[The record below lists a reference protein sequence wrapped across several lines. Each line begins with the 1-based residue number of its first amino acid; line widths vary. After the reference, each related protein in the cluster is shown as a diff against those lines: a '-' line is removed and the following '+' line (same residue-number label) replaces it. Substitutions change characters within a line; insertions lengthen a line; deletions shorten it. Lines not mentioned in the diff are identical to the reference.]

1 MRWSTGL
8 DSVCSPAKVGVQQH
22 RQEDWTPGFAGERE
36 GAESA
41 LSDLVCISPV
51 DGREYARRALT
62 PPAEVDRAVERARR
76 AQREWAQVPIEERCK
91 MALRF
96 IATMERLNAQIV
108 PELAWQMGRP
118 VRYGGELGSLRDRV
132 RGMVAIA
139 EEALAPVEPEPG
151 AGTRRYVARVPAG
164 LVLVIAPWNYPFL
177 TAANAI
183 MPALI
188 AGNAVLL
195 KHASQTLLAG
205 ERFAEAL
212 AKAGLPDGV
221 FANLF
226 LSHEETA
233 RLLGSGLV
241 DHATFT
247 GSVEGGRAIERAA
260 AGSFTTLT
268 LELGG
273 KDPAYVRE
281 DADLGAAIEGLVDGS
296 FYNSGQSCCGVERIY
311 VHEAVWKP
319 FLDGFVEATQRY
331 RLGDPL
337 DAETSLGPMASAK
350 GAEQVRRQIAE
361 ALKAGASVH
370 VERQLFPADTGG
382 SAYLMPQ
389 VLTGVD
395 HGMTVMRE
403 ETFGPVVGIM
413 PVGGDE
419 EAVRLM
425 NDSAYGLTASIWTR
439 DLPAADRLAPL
450 VEAGTVFMNRCDY
463 LDPLLAWTGV
473 KDSGRGAS
481 LGRWGFES
489 VTRPRSFHLRTA

>member
-1 MRWSTGL
+1 MT
-8 DSVCSPAKVGVQQH
+8 
-22 RQEDWTPGFAGERE
+22 
-36 GAESA
+36 
-41 LSDLVCISPV
+41 DLICISPV
-51 DGREYARRALT
+51 DGREYARRPAT
-62 PPAEVDRAVERARR
+62 QPAEVDRTIEKARW
-76 AQREWAQVPIEERCK
+76 AQREWRQVPLDERCR

-96 IATMERLNAQIV
+96 IGAMEKMNAEIV

-118 VRYGGELGSLRDRV
+118 VRYGGELRSLVERV
-132 RGMVAIA
+132 RAMVAIA
-139 EEALAPVEPEPG
+139 DEALAPVEPEPG
-151 AGTRRYVARVPAG
+151 AGTRRYVARVSAG

-177 TAANAI
+177 TAANAVI
-183 MPALI
+183 PALI

-212 AKAGLPDGV
+212 QKAGLPDGV
-221 FANLF
+221 FTNLF

-247 GSVEGGRAIERAA
+247 GSVEGGREIERAA

-281 DADLGAAIEGLVDGS
+281 DADVAAAVEGLVDGS
-296 FYNSGQSCCGVERIY
+296 FFNSGQSCCGIERIY
-311 VHEAVWKP
+311 VHEAVWQP
-319 FLDGFVEATQRY
+319 FLDGFVEATNRY

-337 DAETSLGPMASAK
+337 DPETSLGPMSSAR
-350 GAEQVRRQIAE
+350 AAAQVRRQVQE
-361 ALKAGASVH
+361 AVEAGAVAH
-370 VERQLFPADTGG
+370 VERQLFPADKTDT
-382 SAYLMPQ
+382 AYLMPQ

-395 HGMTVMRE
+395 HSMAVMRE
-403 ETFGPVVGIM
+403 ETFGPVVGLM
-413 PVGGDE
+413 PVSGDE

-425 NDSAYGLTASIWTR
+425 NDSAYGLTASLWTR
-439 DLPAADRLAPL
+439 DLPAADQLAPL
-450 VEAGTVFMNRCDY
+450 IEAGTVFMNRCDY

-473 KDSGRGAS
+473 KHSGRGAS